1 MKRFNIENASEYIK
15 DRDRSAFY
23 GSVRAV
29 IFSVGFFLGVSSGFW
44 IMEFRIEGLQEDLKE
59 KERIIELLE

>member
-29 IFSVGFFLGVSSGFW
+29 IFALGFFIGLFSGFW
-44 IMEFRIEGLQEDLKE
+44 IMESRLGSLQKDLKA
-59 KERIIELLE
+59 KERLIELLE